1 MAHQSAQSHDA
12 PDAVLESVLWR
23 TAAETAA
30 RIERIVSG
38 ARRTLAEAGVQ
49 ATLVEGSALS
59 AELSSPDELVLRYAS
74 RASLSVA
81 CDDLA
86 RARYA
91 LADAG
96 WRPMSAQ
103 GDIHLLLAAARHGR
117 HLVFALIDEGSGDEV
132 RGLHPTHPRAVKL
145 REERLSRWRASVVA
159 TFGRHESR
167 TDDLGRSITESIEL
181 GLVESQDQPSESHRS
196 QVP

>member
-59 AELSSPDELVLRYAS
+59 AELSSPDEMVLRYAS

-81 CDDLA
+81 RDDVE
-86 RARYA
+86 RARHA

-96 WRPMSAQ
+96 WQPMSVQ
-103 GDIHLLLAAARHGR
+103 GDMHILLAAARHGR
-117 HLVFALIDEGSGDEV
+117 HLVFALIDESSGDDA
-132 RGLHPTHPRAVKL
+132 RGLHPAHPRAVRL
-145 REERLSRWRASVVA
+145 REQRLSRWRVSVVA

-167 TDDLGRSITESIEL
+167 IDELGRAITESIEI
-181 GLVESQDQPSESHRS
+181 GLVESQEHQSEPRRT